1 MDSFGIYR
9 IHGLPMLPL
18 YGEAVKLESH
28 PYRVVIQDYGTLGE
42 TFSQEMADGYLLVC
56 GSKPWQWKG
65 VRDAVQ
71 FPGNPPGMAIIYN
84 QFCRQLT
91 DRLPGPVKEAE
102 CFLMPDCPNPFT
114 CTRKVQKVYDEIFFS
129 LVGKR
134 TGGKIRALL
143 RMVKRFFSAGRF

>member
-1 MDSFGIYR
+1 MALFAVR
-9 IHGLPMLPL
+9 IGVSRPRRAVAC
-18 YGEAVKLESH
+18 GEEGSVETSRRMGEIFSASDKNGKKRPTKLIFSADCANPCEVESMKNL
-28 PYRVVIQDYGTLGE
+28 I
-42 TFSQEMADGYLLVC
+42 
-56 GSKPWQWKG
+56 
-65 VRDAVQ
+65 
-71 FPGNPPGMAIIYN
+71 GNLTCNPAIIYN
-84 QFCRQLT
+84 QFCGQLT
-91 DRLPGPVKEAE
+91 DRLPGPAKEAE